1 MSATSQ
7 MLEDRIADENL
18 RRANEGRGPI
28 SYVRHPSDLRS
39 RLEAAE
45 QACREACE
53 MLDEMWMRGLNQAGH
68 HSQK

>member
-28 SYVRHPSDLRS
+28 TIVRNPSDLRT
-39 RLEAAE
+39 RLEAA
-45 QACREACE
+45 QRACRDACE

-68 HSQK
+68 NSQK